1 MIHRD
6 STPRS
11 VLLNYLAAVDQ
22 LITEDPTSIG
32 PYRLIARLGAGG
44 MGLVYLGRSEAGRT
58 VAVKVVQ
65 AEHAQHPEFRRRF
78 AREVAAARR
87 VGGTWTAAVLDA
99 DTEAQVPWVATQ
111 YIPGPD
117 LTTVVAKDFG
127 PLPEHSVRTLA
138 NRLAVAL
145 QSVHG
150 AGLIHRDLKPS
161 NVLVTVDGPRVID
174 FGIARA
180 MDSLAGDS
188 LHTRTGMLIGSPGF
202 MSPEQVRGLELTP
215 ASDVFC
221 LGAVL
226 VYAATGRLLF
236 GATETGLNAH
246 LFRIAEEEADLTGVP
261 ESLVD
266 LVRACLHKDPAQR
279 PTPAEV
285 AARTATDQDGEWLP
299 GSVLAQLGRHAAQLL
314 DFAPETRAAQ
324 PDPRIPAQTQRPPQ
338 AQTLPPPPAYTPT
351 TPADL
356 HPAPPGF
363 APSAGP
369 VPGARPPSP
378 APAGVHG
385 PHPRR
390 WWGLAVAAL
399 AQLLMLIGTTTTNLA
414 LPSLYADLH
423 PGVDDLDSLSL
434 ASALAFG
441 ALLLLGGHITDL
453 LGRKRTLITG
463 LVGYAVAGA
472 IGGSAPSFDVLIG
485 ANVLRG
491 ASAALLSSA
500 VLALVSISFTDPKE
514 RGRAFG
520 IYAAIAGGGTA
531 IGLFADGWLA
541 ESLSWRWCLYAGVPL
556 AVTAVI
562 GAAALVH
569 DGPVRSPARL
579 DVPGLLLGSG
589 GLAALVYGFG
599 RAESRGWTDLLVVLL
614 LVGGIVLLL
623 VFAWWETTTAGPLLP
638 PYVFQDRN
646 RVGSCLALVFIGM
659 GMFALHQVLT
669 RYLQGALGYAPPQIG
684 VALLPMAGAAVIAA
698 TQVSARLYR
707 RLAPRVLIV
716 PGLVLTAIGL
726 ALLTGLDADSAYA
739 TKVLPGTLLI
749 GFGLGLALVPLFAT
763 ATGGIAP
770 QDSGGA
776 SAMVNTAQQSAAWAA
791 SPLFGSILASAVTA
805 RLAHTSDIPEALSK
819 AAERGVLL
827 SRQSLPASL
836 PSIVKE
842 TDRAVLGGYSVI
854 LWWAVGLTLLAG
866 LLAGLLVT
874 AKPPSEDPGSR

>member
-1 MIHRD
+1 M
-6 STPRS
+6 
-11 VLLNYLAAVDQ
+11 DQ
-22 LITEDPTSIG
+22 LITEDPTRIG

-65 AEHAQHPEFRRRF
+65 AEHAQHPEFRKRF

-99 DTEAQVPWVATQ
+99 DTEAPVPWVATQ

-145 QSVHG
+145 QSVHA

-202 MSPEQVRGLELTP
+202 MSPEQVRGLELTA

-266 LVRACLHKDPAQR
+266 LVRECLHKDPAQR
-279 PTPAEV
+279 PTPADV

-299 GSVLAQLGRHAAQLL
+299 GSMLAQLGRHAAKLL
-314 DFAPETRAAQ
+314 DFTPETRVAQ
-324 PDPRIPAQTQRPPQ
+324 SDPRIPAQAQHPPQ
-338 AQTLPPPPAYTPT
+338 PQPLPPPPAYTPT
-351 TPADL
+351 TPD
-356 HPAPPGF
+356 HRPAPPGF

-369 VPGARPPSP
+369 VPGGLPMPP
-378 APAGVHG
+378 APAGAQV

-390 WWGLAVAAL
+390 WWGLGVAAL
-399 AQLLMLIGTTTTNLA
+399 AQLLVLIGSTTTNMA
-414 LPSLYADLH
+414 LPSIFADLNLSA
-423 PGVDDLDSLSL
+423 DDLDSMPL
-434 ASALAFG
+434 ASGLAFG
-441 ALLLLGGHITDL
+441 ILLLLGGHIADL
-453 LGRKRTLITG
+453 LGHKRMLITG
-463 LVGYAVAGA
+463 LAGYAVACA
-472 IGGSAPSFDVLIG
+472 IGGSAPSLG
-485 ANVLRG
+485 ALLGAAVLRG
-491 ASAALLSSA
+491 ASAALLSSV
-500 VLALVSISFTDPKE
+500 VLALVSAGFTDPKE

-531 IGLFADGWLA
+531 IGLYANVWLID
-541 ESLSWRWCLYAGVPL
+541 SLSWRWCLYAGIPL
-556 AVTAVI
+556 AVSLI

-569 DGPVRSPARL
+569 DTPVRTPARL
-579 DVPGLLLGSG
+579 DVPGLLLGSV
-589 GLAALVYGFG
+589 GLAALVYGFSQ
-599 RAESRGWTDLLVVLL
+599 AESHGWADLLVVIL
-614 LVGGIVLLL
+614 LVGGLALLL
-623 VFAWWETTTAGPLLP
+623 LFAWWQTSTTNPLLP

-646 RVGSCLALVFIGM
+646 RFGSCLALTFIGM
-659 GMFALHQVLT
+659 GVFVQQLVLT
-669 RYLQGALGYAPPQIG
+669 RYLQFALGYSPSQIG
-684 VALLPMAGAAVIAA
+684 VALLPMAGAVVIAS

-707 RLAPRVLIV
+707 RLAPRNIIV
-716 PGLVLTAIGL
+716 PGLVLAAIGL
-726 ALLTGLDADSAYA
+726 ALLTGLDTDSAYA
-739 TKVLPGTLLI
+739 TQVLPGTLLI
-749 GFGLGLALVPLFAT
+749 GFGLGLAFVPLFAT
-763 ATGGIAP
+763 ATGGISP
-770 QDSGGA
+770 QDSGGTA
-776 SAMVNTAQQSAAWAA
+776 AMVSMAQQSGGWAA
-791 SPLFGSILASAVTA
+791 SPLFGGILASAVA
-805 RLAHTSDIPEALSK
+805 GRLDHTSGAPEGLTK
-819 AAERGVLL
+819 AAEQGVLL
-827 SRQSLPASL
+827 GGQKLPAAL
-836 PSIVKE
+836 AGVVRE
-842 TDRAVLGGYSVI
+842 MDRAVLGGYSVI

-866 LLAGLLVT
+866 LLTGLLVT
-874 AKPPSEDPGSR
+874 ARAPRGGPDSR

>member
-1 MIHRD
+1 M
-6 STPRS
+6 
-11 VLLNYLAAVDQ
+11 DQ
-22 LITEDPTSIG
+22 LITEDPTRIG

-99 DTEAQVPWVATQ
+99 DTEATVPWVATQ

-117 LTTVVAKDFG
+117 LTSVVAKDFG

-202 MSPEQVRGLELTP
+202 MSPEQVRGLELTA

-266 LVRACLHKDPAQR
+266 LVRECLHKDPAQR
-279 PTPAEV
+279 PTPADV

-314 DFAPETRAAQ
+314 DFTPETRAGQ
-324 PDPRIPAQTQRPPQ
+324 PDPRIPAQAQRPPQ
-338 AQTLPPPPAYTPT
+338 PQPLPPPPAYTPT
-351 TPADL
+351 TPAA
-356 HPAPPGF
+356 PGGGPPGF

-369 VPGARPPSP
+369 VPGGLPMPP
-378 APAGVHG
+378 APAGALV

-390 WWGLAVAAL
+390 WWGLGVAAL
-399 AQLLMLIGTTTTNLA
+399 AQLLVLIGTTTTSLA
-414 LPSLYADLH
+414 LPSIYADLRLSA
-423 PGVDDLDSLSL
+423 DDLNSMPI
-434 ASALAFG
+434 ASGLAFG
-441 ALLLLGGHITDL
+441 ILLLLGGHLADL
-453 LGRKRTLITG
+453 LGRKRMLITG
-463 LVGYAVAGA
+463 LAGYAVACA
-472 IGGSAPSFDVLIG
+472 IGGSAPSFGVLIG
-485 ANVLRG
+485 AGALQG

-500 VLALVSISFTDPKE
+500 VLALVSAGFTGPKE

-531 IGLFADGWLA
+531 IGLYANAWLIDG
-541 ESLSWRWCLYAGVPL
+541 LSWRLSLYAGIPL
-556 AVTAVI
+556 AVMALI
-562 GAAALVH
+562 GAAVLVH
-569 DGPVRSPARL
+569 DTPVRTPARL
-579 DVPGLLLGSG
+579 DVPGLLLGSA
-589 GLAALVYGFG
+589 GLAALVHGFNQ
-599 RAESRGWTDLLVVLL
+599 AQSHGWSDLLVVIF
-614 LVGGIVLLL
+614 LVGGLALLL
-623 VFAWWETTTAGPLLP
+623 LFAWWQTRTTSPLLP

-646 RVGSCLALVFIGM
+646 RFGSCLALTFIGM
-659 GMFALHQVLT
+659 GVFVQNLVLT
-669 RYLQGALGYAPPQIG
+669 RYLQGALGYAPSEIG
-684 VALLPMAGAAVIAA
+684 SALLPMAGAVVIAS

-707 RLAPRVLIV
+707 RLAPRNIIV
-716 PGLVLTAIGL
+716 PGLVLAAIGL
-726 ALLTGLDADSAYA
+726 TLLTGLDTDSAYA
-739 TKVLPGTLLI
+739 TQVLPGTLLI
-749 GFGLGLALVPLFAT
+749 GFGLGLAFVPLFAT
-763 ATGGIAP
+763 ATGEISP
-770 QDSGGA
+770 QDSGGT
-776 SAMVNTAQQSAAWAA
+776 SAMVSMAQQSGGWAA
-791 SPLFGSILASAVTA
+791 SPLFGGILASAVAA
-805 RLAHTSDIPEALSK
+805 RLDHTSGAPDGMNK
-819 AAERGVLL
+819 AAEQGVLL
-827 SRQSLPASL
+827 GGQKLPAALSG
-836 PSIVKE
+836 VVRE
-842 TDRAVLGGYSVI
+842 MDRAVLGGYSVI

-866 LLAGLLVT
+866 LLTGLLVT
-874 AKPPSEDPGSR
+874 AQAPRGGPRSR

>member
-1 MIHRD
+1 MH
-6 STPRS
+6 
-11 VLLNYLAAVDQ
+11 
-22 LITEDPTSIG
+22 IG

-99 DTEAQVPWVATQ
+99 DTEARVPWVATQ

-138 NRLAVAL
+138 GRLAVAL

-266 LVRACLHKDPAQR
+266 LVRECLHKDPAQR
-279 PTPAEV
+279 PTPADV

-314 DFAPETRAAQ
+314 DFTPETRAAQ
-324 PDPRIPAQTQRPPQ
+324 PAPPIPAQAQRPPQ
-338 AQTLPPPPAYTPT
+338 PQPLSPPLAYTPT

-369 VPGARPPSP
+369 APGAWPP
-378 APAGVHG
+378 APADIHG

-390 WWGLAVAAL
+390 WWGLGVAVL
-399 AQLLMLIGTTTTNLA
+399 AQLLVLIGTTTTNMA
-414 LPSLYADLH
+414 LPSIYVDLH
-423 PGVDDLDSLSL
+423 LDADDLDSVPL
-434 ASALAFG
+434 ASGLAFG
-441 ALLLLGGHITDL
+441 ALLLLGGHIADL

-463 LVGYAVAGA
+463 LVGYAVACA
-472 IGGSAPSFDVLIG
+472 IGGSAPSFGVLIG
-485 ANVLRG
+485 ADVLQG

-500 VLALVSISFTDPKE
+500 ALALVSTSFTDPKE

-520 IYAAIAGGGTA
+520 IYAATVGGGTA
-531 IGLFADGWLA
+531 IGLFAGGWLI
-541 ESLSWRWCLYAGVPL
+541 ESLSWRWCLYAGIPL
-556 AVTAVI
+556 AVTAVF

-569 DGPVRSPARL
+569 DSPVRSPARL
-579 DVPGLLLGSG
+579 DVPGLLLGSV

-599 RAESRGWTDLLVVLL
+599 RAEPRGWTDLLVVVL
-614 LVGGIVLLL
+614 LVGGLVLLL
-623 VFAWWETTTAGPLLP
+623 VFAWWQTRTTDPLLP
-638 PYVFQDRN
+638 PYVFRDRN
-646 RVGSCLALVFIGM
+646 RVGSCLALAFIGM
-659 GMFALHQVLT
+659 GMLVQYLVLT
-669 RYLQGALGYAPPQIG
+669 RYLQGALGYTPSQTG
-684 VALLPMAGAAVIAA
+684 VALLPMAGAVVIAS
-698 TQVSARLYR
+698 TQVSARLYL
-707 RLAPRVLIV
+707 RLAPRGLIV
-716 PGLVLTAIGL
+716 PGLVLAATGL
-726 ALLTGLDADSAYA
+726 ALLTGLDADSVYA
-739 TKVLPGTLLI
+739 TRVLPGTLLI
-749 GFGLGLALVPLFAT
+749 GFGLGLAFVPLFAT

-770 QDSGGA
+770 QDSGGT
-776 SAMVNTAQQSAAWAA
+776 SAMVNMAQQSGGWAA
-791 SPLFGSILASAVTA
+791 TPLFGGILASAVSA
-805 RLAHTSDIPEALSK
+805 RLDPMPGPLEGMAK
-819 AAERGVLL
+819 AAEHGVLL
-827 SRQSLPASL
+827 SRQSLPPGLSG
-836 PSIVKE
+836 VVTE
-842 TDRAVLGGYSVI
+842 TNRAVLSGYSVI

-866 LLAGLLVT
+866 LLVGLLVT
-874 AKPPSEDPGSR
+874 AQAPRGGPGSR

>member
-1 MIHRD
+1 M
-6 STPRS
+6 
-11 VLLNYLAAVDQ
+11 DQ
-22 LITEDPTSIG
+22 LITEDPPRIG

-65 AEHAQHPEFRRRF
+65 AEHAQHPEFRKRF

-99 DTEAQVPWVATQ
+99 DTEAPVPWVATQ

-279 PTPAEV
+279 PTPADV
-285 AARTATDQDGEWLP
+285 AARTATDQGGEWLP

-314 DFAPETRAAQ
+314 DFAPETRATQ
-324 PDPRIPAQTQRPPQ
+324 PDPRIPAQVQP
-338 AQTLPPPPAYTPT
+338 LPPPPAYTPT
-351 TPADL
+351 TPAD
-356 HPAPPGF
+356 PRQAPPGF

-369 VPGARPPSP
+369 APGARPAS
-378 APAGVHG
+378 PAGVHG

-414 LPSLYADLH
+414 LPSVYADLH
-423 PGVDDLDSLSL
+423 PAADDLGSLPL

-453 LGRKRTLITG
+453 LGSKKTLITG
-463 LVGYAVAGA
+463 LVGYAVACA
-472 IGGSAPSFDVLIG
+472 IGGSAPSFGVLIG

-500 VLALVSISFTDPKE
+500 VLALVSIGFTDPKE

-541 ESLSWRWCLYAGVPL
+541 ESLSWRWSLYAGVPL
-556 AVTAVI
+556 AVAAVI
-562 GAAALVH
+562 CVAALVH

-579 DVPGLLLGSG
+579 DVPGLLLGSV
-589 GLAALVYGFG
+589 GLVALVYGFG
-599 RAESRGWTDLLVVLL
+599 RAESRGWSDLLVVVL
-614 LVGGIVLLL
+614 LVGGIGLLL
-623 VFAWWETTTAGPLLP
+623 AFAWWQTATPGPLLP

-659 GMFALHQVLT
+659 GMFALHQILT
-669 RYLQGALGYAPPQIG
+669 NYLQGALHFAPSQIG
-684 VALLPMAGAAVIAA
+684 TGLLPMAGAAVVAA

-716 PGLVLTAIGL
+716 PGLALTAIGL
-726 ALLTGLDADSAYA
+726 ALLTGLDTDSTYA
-739 TKVLPGTLLI
+739 AHVLPGTLLV
-749 GFGLGLALVPLFAT
+749 GFGLGLAFVPLFAT
-763 ATGGIAP
+763 ATGGITP
-770 QDSGGA
+770 QDSGGTA
-776 SAMVNTAQQSAAWAA
+776 AMVNTAQQSAVWAA
-791 SPLFGSILASAVTA
+791 SPLFGGILASVVSA
-805 RLAHTSDIPEALSK
+805 RLDHTSGAPEGLSK
-819 AAERGVLL
+819 AAEQGILL
-827 SRQSLPASL
+827 GGQNLPASL
-836 PSIVKE
+836 SGVVKE
-842 TDRAVLGGYSVI
+842 ADRAVLDGYSVT

-874 AKPPSEDPGSR
+874 AKAPSGDPGSR

>member
-1 MIHRD
+1 M
-6 STPRS
+6 
-11 VLLNYLAAVDQ
+11 DQ
-22 LITEDPTSIG
+22 LITEDPLHIG

-65 AEHAQHPEFRRRF
+65 AEHAQHPEFRKRF

-99 DTEAQVPWVATQ
+99 DTEARVPWVATQ

-266 LVRACLHKDPAQR
+266 LVRECLHKDPAQR
-279 PTPAEV
+279 PTPADV

-314 DFAPETRAAQ
+314 DFTPETRAVQ
-324 PDPRIPAQTQRPPQ
+324 PDPRIPAQAERPPQ
-338 AQTLPPPPAYTPT
+338 PQPLPPPPAYTPT

-356 HPAPPGF
+356 RPAPPGF

-369 VPGARPPSP
+369 APGAWPPSP
-378 APAGVHG
+378 APADVHG

-390 WWGLAVAAL
+390 WWGLGVAAL
-399 AQLLMLIGTTTTNLA
+399 AQLLVLIGTTTTNMA
-414 LPSLYADLH
+414 LPSIHTDLH
-423 PGVDDLDSLSL
+423 PNADDLNSLPL
-434 ASALAFG
+434 ASGLAFG
-441 ALLLLGGHITDL
+441 ALLLLGGHIADL

-463 LVGYAVAGA
+463 LVGYAVACA
-472 IGGSAPSFDVLIG
+472 LGGSTPSFGVLIG
-485 ANVLRG
+485 AVVLQG

-500 VLALVSISFTDPKE
+500 VLALVSAGFTDPKE

-531 IGLFADGWLA
+531 IGLFAGGWLI
-541 ESLSWRWCLYAGVPL
+541 ESLSWRWCLYAGIPL

-569 DGPVRSPARL
+569 DSPVRSPARL
-579 DVPGLLLGSG
+579 DVPGLLLGSV

-599 RAESRGWTDLLVVLL
+599 KAEPRGWTDPLVVVL
-614 LVGGIVLLL
+614 LVGGLALLL
-623 VFAWWETTTAGPLLP
+623 VFAWWQTRTTDPLLP

-646 RVGSCLALVFIGM
+646 RVGSCLALAFIGM
-659 GMFALHQVLT
+659 GMFALHLVLT
-669 RYLQGALGYAPPQIG
+669 RYLQGARGYTPSQIG
-684 VALLPMAGAAVIAA
+684 VALLPMAGAVVIAS

-707 RLAPRVLIV
+707 RLAPRGLIV

-739 TKVLPGTLLI
+739 TQVLPGTLLV
-749 GFGLGLALVPLFAT
+749 GFGLGLAFMPLFAT

-770 QDSGGA
+770 QDSGGT
-776 SAMVNTAQQSAAWAA
+776 SAMVNTAQQSGNWAA
-791 SPLFGSILASAVTA
+791 SPLFGTILASVISAQLDHVSGVPEGLTKAV
-805 RLAHTSDIPEALSK
+805 EQ
-819 AAERGVLL
+819 GFLL
-827 SRQSLPASL
+827 SRQNLPAALSD
-836 PSIVKE
+836 VVRE

-874 AKPPSEDPGSR
+874 AKAPSGGPGSR